1 MESRKQMKTLVT
13 IVALVAATTANAGTT
28 IKNIIDTET
37 NLLIGQ
43 TWTDNESG
51 STDYVYVDKTDRQ
64 LFVVNQGRYKELVKT
79 KKYGATTDTVKIY
92 MGDME
97 PMVMSTEVF
106 IAASGTDSFKAAVQ
120 AYEDSQNGKH
130 GTAGDDHHIE
140 REIKTPVD
148 RQSSM
153 KLTPAM
159 VAKLNAKI
167 KQYNE
172 SE

>member
-1 MESRKQMKTLVT
+1 MKTH
-13 IVALVAATTANAGTT
+13 
-28 IKNIIDTET
+28 
-37 NLLIGQ
+37 
-43 TWTDNESG
+43 
-51 STDYVYVDKTDRQ
+51 
-64 LFVVNQGRYKELVKT
+64 
-79 KKYGATTDTVKIY
+79 
-92 MGDME
+92 
-97 PMVMSTEVF
+97 
-106 IAASGTDSFKAAVQ
+106 
-120 AYEDSQNGKH
+120 QNNKH

>member
-1 MESRKQMKTLVT
+1 MKTLVT

-79 KKYGATTDTVKIY
+79 KKYGATTDTVIVH
-92 MGDME
+92 MGDEGSMT
-97 PMVMSTEVF
+97 MSTAEF
-106 IAASGTDSFKAAVQ
+106 ISKIGGSSFEEAV
-120 AYEDSQNGKH
+120 AIRDAELNGPK
-130 GTAGDDHHIE
+130 GENKDDHLVE
-140 REIKTPVD
+140 RIIKTPVD

>member
-97 PMVMSTEVF
+97 PMVMSTE
-106 IAASGTDSFKAAVQ
+106 
-120 AYEDSQNGKH
+120 
-130 GTAGDDHHIE
+130 
-140 REIKTPVD
+140 EIHCSK
-148 RQSSM
+148 R
-153 KLTPAM
+153 
-159 VAKLNAKI
+159 NR
-167 KQYNE
+167 
-172 SE
+172 

>member
-1 MESRKQMKTLVT
+1 MKTLVT

-64 LFVVNQGRYKELVKT
+64 LFVVNQDRYKELVKNV
-79 KKYGATTDTVKIY
+79 KYGPESTIARVH
-92 MGDME
+92 MGEQAGDMDMSLE
-97 PMVMSTEVF
+97 MFTGTYGSIAEAEEAWHEMLHPNSTEAEAQTHDPHSVEL
-106 IAASGTDSFKAAVQ
+106 IT
-120 AYEDSQNGKH
+120 
-130 GTAGDDHHIE
+130 T
-140 REIKTPVD
+140 REVKKN
-148 RQSSM
+148 SKM
-153 KLTPAM
+153 KLTPRM
-159 VAKLNAKI
+159 VKKLNAKI

>member
-1 MESRKQMKTLVT
+1 MKTLVT

-79 KKYGATTDTVKIY
+79 KKYGTTTDTVKIY

-97 PMVMSTEVF
+97 PMVMSMSLAF
-106 IAASGTDSFKAAVQ
+106 ITASGTDSFKAAVQ
-120 AYEDSQNGKH
+120 AHEDYQNNKH
-130 GTAGDDHHIE
+130 GTAGDDHHVE
-140 REIKTPVD
+140 RIIKTPVD

-159 VAKLNAKI
+159 VAKLNATI